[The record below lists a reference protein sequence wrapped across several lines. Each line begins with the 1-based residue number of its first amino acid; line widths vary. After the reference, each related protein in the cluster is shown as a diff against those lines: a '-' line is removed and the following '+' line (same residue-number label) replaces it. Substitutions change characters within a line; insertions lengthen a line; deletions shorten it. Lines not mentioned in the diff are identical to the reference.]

1 MLIAQ
6 LSDPHF
12 VPEDVRLFGRLD
24 TRGVPRAI
32 ERPLVA
38 RRRLTK
44 PAPDGPASRGRW
56 HWYKHYWAPRL
67 SSANH
72 ARSAARIGL
81 SCLSVG

>member
-38 RRRLTK
+38 RRRLTN
-44 PAPDGPASRGRW
+44 PPDGPAFRGQIALGTSTTGR
-56 HWYKHYWAPRL
+56 RRTL
-67 SSANH
+67 
-72 ARSAARIGL
+72 
-81 SCLSVG
+81 